1 MSQITFEDLVNGTT
15 PDASDFNSRFNALKN
30 RINNGMEADNIANSA
45 ITTAKIAN
53 NAIDATKLDETDDY
67 TWTGTHDY
75 SGATVTGISAN
86 SPTGIYKGLKVLRAT
101 ASTVDIDID
110 ELIVSDGTDNSLL
123 KNVNL
128 TVDIT
133 SSGADGLDTGAE
145 GSSRWYY
152 LWVVYNDTTV
162 AGLLSESSSS
172 PTVPTGYDKK
182 ALVSAVF
189 NDGSSD
195 FIDFVQYGIDYFYTD
210 WRVLASGSS
219 TAQTVTLTVSDYVPS
234 ALSEVAR
241 GSIEGG
247 LNAIPVIGNQ
257 TPLPLYTASPGKG
270 NIVQVYNGDPQ
281 AGFWELNLQT
291 ANTLYWSNG
300 SSSTAYVY
308 IAGFKI
314 TKLG

>member
-86 SPTGIYKGLKVLRAT
+86 SPTGIYKGLRVLRAT

-182 ALVSAVF
+182 ALVSAVY
-189 NDGSSD
+189 NDASSD
-195 FIDFVQYGIDYFYTD
+195 FIDFDQYGDMYYYDT
-210 WRVLASGSS
+210 WRTAASGSPSSS
-219 TAQTVTLTVSDYVPS
+219 TAITMTAYVPS
-234 ALSEVAR
+234 ALSEVAF
-241 GSIEGG
+241 GALEGATNAVPVLSNKTAG
-247 LNAIPVIGNQ
+247 AHTTTNKLNTFENYMNETAGAISWC
-257 TPLPLYTASPGKG
+257 L
-270 NIVQVYNGDPQ
+270 NI
-281 AGFWELNLQT
+281 LT
-291 ANTLYWSNG
+291 ANTLYWLVG
-300 SSSTAYVY
+300 GGGTAYVY
-308 IAGFKI
+308 VAGFKL